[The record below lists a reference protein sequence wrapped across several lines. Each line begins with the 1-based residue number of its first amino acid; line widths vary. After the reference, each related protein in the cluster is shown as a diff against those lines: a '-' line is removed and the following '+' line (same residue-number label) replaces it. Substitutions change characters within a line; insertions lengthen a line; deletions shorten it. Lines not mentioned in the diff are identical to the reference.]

1 MRGWRAVFAAAMLLP
16 PNPTAADL
24 LLPSGFTGQVY
35 VRGEGFDAGR
45 GFPGIPA
52 TSTLAFDD
60 AGFLYLAR
68 TGRRYTGGEVE
79 DLWPIY
85 RIPPGGARVTPE
97 SEARYLHGPP
107 LRNPQIAAIRGGRE
121 VLVTTFDHD
130 RKIGVLY
137 RMRDGRAELLAGGT
151 PDPGRP
157 PLLRQPEGAAVDAA
171 GHVYVADRIQGL
183 VVRLDSEGRVLDPR
197 YLMVTRP
204 RVLTA
209 GGPGR
214 LWVGSDGDALA
225 PWQQGQGEI
234 WSVSPEGAATLMVRG
249 PIPAG
254 ISVSPG
260 GYLFV
265 ADRQAA
271 EIFVVGPEGKRT
283 EFARFTEGDAPRG
296 LVFAP
301 VTGETR
307 RAGIAGDLFVV
318 TITRGAWPVNEVLR
332 ISGPFDGF
340 VRDRRAGAQ

>member
-1 MRGWRAVFAAAMLLP
+1 MIALLVAAVLSAP
-16 PNPTAADL
+16 HPTAADL
-24 LLPSGFTGQVY
+24 LLPAGFTVQVY
-35 VRGEGFDAGR
+35 VTGEGFDAGR
-45 GFPGIPA
+45 GLPGIPA
-52 TSTLAFDD
+52 TSTLALDD

-85 RIPPGGARVTPE
+85 RIPPGGARLTLDT
-97 SEARYLHGPP
+97 EARYLHGPP
-107 LRNPQIAAIRGGRE
+107 LRNPQVAAVRGGRE

-151 PDPGRP
+151 PDRGSP

-171 GHVYVADRIQGL
+171 GHVYVADRLQGL
-183 VVRLDSEGRVLDPR
+183 VVRLDSSGRVLDPR
-197 YLMVTRP
+197 YIKVTRP
-204 RVLTA
+204 RVLAA
-209 GGPGR
+209 GGKGR
-214 LWVGSDGDALA
+214 LWVGSDGDAMA

-234 WSVSPEGAATLMVRG
+234 WSVSPEGAATPTVRG

-254 ISVSPG
+254 ISMSPG
-260 GYLFV
+260 GHLFV

-283 EFARFTEGDAPRG
+283 EFARFTEGDAPRS
-296 LVFAP
+296 LAFAP
-301 VTGETR
+301 VTSETH

-318 TITRGAWPVNEVLR
+318 TINRGAWPVNEVLR
-332 ISGPFDGF
+332 ISGPFDEF
-340 VRDRRAGAQ
+340 VRARRAP